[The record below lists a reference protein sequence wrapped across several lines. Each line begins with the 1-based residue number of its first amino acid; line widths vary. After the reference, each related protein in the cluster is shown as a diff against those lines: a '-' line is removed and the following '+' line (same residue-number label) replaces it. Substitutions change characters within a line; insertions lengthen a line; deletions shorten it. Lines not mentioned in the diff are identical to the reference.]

1 MSVPGLGVGAICSS
15 AMEPSH
21 LECSCHTTAD
31 TLSVTQSETDGGSVS
46 EALLVLIFVHV
57 NAHQM

>member
-1 MSVPGLGVGAICSS
+1 MSVPGLGVGAICYS
-15 AMEPSH
+15 AMEPSP

-31 TLSVTQSETDGGSVS
+31 TLSVTLSETDGSVS

-57 NAHQM
+57 NADQM